1 MNVKYDQTSAHCR
14 YWYSQLIVVTRQGQ
28 THYPHKDRHNG
39 SSESSCLVGVVYNQ
53 PMRNRHFTA

>member
-14 YWYSQLIVVTRQGQ
+14 YWYSQLIEVTPQGQ

-39 SSESSCLVGVVYNQ
+39 SSESCLVDVVCNE
-53 PMRNRHFTA
+53 PLSDRHLTA